1 MPLNANR
8 LLVGTD
14 RLPGFWGNISLD
26 DETERKPLIAV
37 RDEIRTV
44 LRKGFVALND
54 GGFRQKAMLLKLDEA
69 FRAREEGFQLAP
81 RFRMQGSF
89 AYFTVNRPAWAPPQQ
104 IDLDDGV
111 YLPTSFVDQHAPVVA
126 AKAFFSVVED
136 ILRPLCERNG
146 WTLCRDKSSCVR
158 IVLGEGA
165 HIDLPLYAIPDEDFL
180 DPNSVV
186 AKAMGGMGMDSVL
199 MSEDASGGLS
209 EAAYE
214 RIPSDRI
221 MLAKRD
227 GAWEESDPRKMDHWF
242 RDAVAEHGQQLRRVS
257 RYLKA
262 WRDYQWK
269 TQGEGMTSICLMAC
283 VVAAYDDLAGSVS
296 ENRDDLALKEV
307 CAVLSGL
314 LAGEIANPVVDGG
327 RLDDGWSG
335 QQRESYCGRASEL
348 HRTVCAALSGAAPP
362 RAVELFR
369 MVLGSRVPEDLSLV
383 STIGLDAE
391 IVRRA
396 PTIMPA
402 PVVSRST
409 SG

>member
-1 MPLNANR
+1 LNAHR
-8 LLVGTD
+8 LLAGTD
-14 RLPGFWGNISLD
+14 RQAGFWKNISLD

-37 RDEIRTV
+37 RDEIRKV
-44 LRKGFVALND
+44 LREGFVALND
-54 GGFRQKAMLLKLDEA
+54 GGFKRKAVLLKAEQA
-69 FRAREEGFQLAP
+69 FRAKDDNFRLAP

-111 YLPTSFVDQHAPVVA
+111 YLPTSFVGQHAPVVA

-136 ILRPLCERNG
+136 ILRPLCDRHE

-180 DPNSVV
+180 DPRSVV
-186 AKAMGGMGMDSVL
+186 AKAMGGMTMDSAL
-199 MSEDASGGLS
+199 MAEDASGELS
-209 EAAYE
+209 KAAYE
-214 RIPSDRI
+214 QIPSDRI

-227 GAWEESDPRKMDHWF
+227 GAWEESDPRKMDRWF
-242 RDAVAEHGQQLRRVS
+242 KDAVAEHGQQLRRIS

-269 TQGEGMTSICLMAC
+269 TQGLGMTSICLMAC
-283 VVAAYDDLAGSVS
+283 VVTAFDDLAGSVS
-296 ENRDDLALKEV
+296 EDRDDIALKEV
-307 CAVLSGL
+307 CARLPGL
-314 LAGEIANPVVDGG
+314 LAGDIPNPVVDGAC
-327 RLDDGWSG
+327 LDDGWSD
-335 QQRESYCGRASEL
+335 QQRESYRALASEL
-348 HRTVCAALSGAAPP
+348 HRTVCAALDGAVPL
-362 RAVELFR
+362 RAVQLFR
-369 MVLGSRVPEDLSLV
+369 VALGSRVPEDLSLV
-383 STIGLDAE
+383 SVVGLEAE

-396 PTIMPA
+396 PAVMPA